1 MKVEQKDFRFYSC
14 PKMREMKVIR
24 MILDF
29 TDVKKNVENEG
40 KARRFYILTMLKK
53 SLKMNVNP
61 KDFKF

>member
-1 MKVEQKDFRFYSC
+1 
-14 PKMREMKVIR
+14 

-40 KARRFYILTMLKK
+40 KARRFYISTMLKK